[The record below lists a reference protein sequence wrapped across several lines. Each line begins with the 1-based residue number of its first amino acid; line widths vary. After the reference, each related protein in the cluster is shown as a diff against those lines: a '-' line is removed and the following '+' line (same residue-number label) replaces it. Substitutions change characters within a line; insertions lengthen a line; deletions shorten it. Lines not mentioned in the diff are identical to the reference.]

1 MSREP
6 LRQGSGR
13 VRNRGTG
20 SPILDPF
27 HGYFDRE
34 APVPEGLDPA
44 RSRPWFDLLG
54 WGVPLG
60 LYTYQRTL
68 EARSGARVRV
78 GGRDLLMMSSY
89 DYLGLI
95 GHSKIEAAALEAI
108 RAFGTGTGGV
118 RFLTGTNQL
127 HHELERRFAE
137 FKGTE
142 RAIVFSSGYLANVGV
157 VSALVGPRDWVV
169 ADERVHRSILDGCR
183 LARARIRTFRHNDAA
198 AAGKALSRRPAGT
211 RVLLI
216 VEGLYSMD
224 GDVCPLPEFVA
235 LKKRHKAL
243 LLVDE
248 AHSLGVLG
256 ATGRGL
262 HEHFGMA
269 GGEVDLWVAS
279 LSKAIPSVGGVVAG
293 SRGMM
298 IYLQHEAAPFIF
310 SAALCPAA
318 TAASSAALEVILEEP
333 WRVGRVRKNAEALR
347 QKLRAR
353 GFDTADSRGPI
364 VPVILGEER
373 RAWIVARKLHD
384 SGIYATAVVHPAVP
398 RGSARLRLCAMATHT
413 EADYDEAVEALS
425 RATRRDGSL
434 PKSRRQDL
442 RGAQAP

>member
-1 MSREP
+1 MTTGHWWRHESR
-6 LRQGSGR
+6 L
-13 VRNRGTG
+13 VRTDDNG
-20 SPILDPF
+20 SPGLDPF

-34 APVPEGLDPA
+34 GPIPGELDPA

-54 WGVPLG
+54 WGVPVG

-68 EARSGARVRV
+68 EGRSGARVRV

-95 GHSKIEAAALEAI
+95 GHSRIEAAAVEAI
-108 RAFGTGTGGV
+108 RAYGTGTGGV
-118 RFLTGTNQL
+118 RLLTGTNEL
-127 HHELERRFAE
+127 HHALEKRFAE

-198 AAGKALSRRPAGT
+198 AAGEALSNRPKGT
-211 RVLLI
+211 RILLI

-224 GDVCPLPEFVA
+224 GDVCPLPDFVA
-235 LKKRHKAL
+235 LKERHGAL

-262 HEHFGMA
+262 HEHFGM
-269 GGEVDLWVAS
+269 GGREVDLWVGS

-298 IYLQHEAAPFIF
+298 IYLQHEAAPFMF

-318 TAASSAALEVILEEP
+318 TAASSAALDVILEEA
-333 WRVGRVRKNAEALR
+333 WRVDRVRENAENLR
-347 QKLRAR
+347 RKLRDR
-353 GFDTADSRGPI
+353 GFDTANSQGPI
-364 VPVILGEER
+364 VPVILGEESR
-373 RAWIVARKLHD
+373 TWTVARRLHD

-413 EADYDEAVEALS
+413 PADYDEAVDALS
-425 RATRRDGSL
+425 RATR
-434 PKSRRQDL
+434 P
-442 RGAQAP
+442 